1 MPTSATT
8 TNLPELLIFRLNSPE
23 RDTNFIA
30 LRKLKNQ
37 IIGNRTK
44 KLSYVKLGAV
54 SAVAAALSAAFD
66 GGESAGIIEASAVI
80 GSFACGLDNGVKA
93 VLDSGVISLL
103 FRLVEHEDDKVV
115 DAVARTLKI
124 IYQSKLA
131 PKYDFLLM
139 ENVRFIFSLLD
150 SESENLTGLAATI
163 ITHSCQTNAEQNALY
178 EVGILK
184 KLINLLRGSLK
195 QRDASLESLA
205 SIIRNNP
212 DIDSKFIEA
221 DNGRAFRAVCELTK
235 DKNPRT
241 RLLASMCLITMWNT
255 SPCRLQDIGLRTKLV
270 HILLE
275 LLDDPGHVGEETP
288 FALSSLLGGKEDLQK
303 VAFEADIIDII
314 SRHLKKESIQPKR
327 MQGLF
332 LALADVCSKLEAC
345 RSKFLSLE
353 VLKVVAAALTHDNPD
368 VRIAACACLRSVSRS
383 IKSLSAGLFMNEV
396 VVIPLIQ
403 LLNDVSAAVQ
413 VAALGAVINVV
424 VEFTSRKSTFLRY
437 GGVKQLVHLSSS
449 MDCTIRLNAIWALKN
464 LIFLADNQLKDSIVQ
479 QLTPS
484 TISSLICDPEP
495 SVQEQALCF
504 TRNLVDGC
512 INCIEHVFMD
522 EAIILHAVGR
532 QVKSASKSEVCIQG
546 MYVLANV
553 ATGNEHHKDAVL
565 QQLLPTAGNNEQPV
579 LIKLLRSTND
589 KLRTA
594 TVWTVVNLTFPSST
608 GAYSRLVKLRYAGI
622 YSEIKS
628 MANDSCHDVKL
639 RVRTALGQL
648 MTFGDCC
655 T

>member
-8 TNLPELLIFRLNSPE
+8 TNHPEHLLFRLNSPE
-23 RDTNFIA
+23 RDTIFTA

-54 SAVAAALSAAFD
+54 SAVSAALSAAVD
-66 GGESAGIIEASAVI
+66 GGDYAGIVEASAVL

-93 VLDSGVISLL
+93 VLESGALSLL
-103 FRLVEHEDDKVV
+103 FRLVEFEDDKVV
-115 DAVARTLKI
+115 DAVARSLKI
-124 IYQSKLA
+124 IYQSTLA

-139 ENVRFIFSLLD
+139 ENMRFIFSLLD

-163 ITHSCQTNAEQNALY
+163 ITHSCQTNAEQNALH

-184 KLINLLRGSLK
+184 KLINLLGGSLK
-195 QRDASLESLA
+195 QRDAGLESLA
-205 SIIRNNP
+205 AVIKNNP
-212 DIDSKFIEA
+212 GINSKFIDA
-221 DNGRAFRAVCELTK
+221 DNGRAFKAVCELTK

-241 RLLASMCLITMWNT
+241 RLLASMCLITMWNAH
-255 SPCRLQDIGLRTKLV
+255 PCHLLDIGLRTKLI

-275 LLDDPGHVGEETP
+275 LLDDPGQVGDEAP

-303 VAFEADIIDII
+303 VAFDADIVDII
-314 SRHLKKESIQPKR
+314 SQHLKKDSIQPKR
-327 MQGLF
+327 LQGLY
-332 LALADVCSKLEAC
+332 LALANACSKLEAC
-345 RSKFLSLE
+345 RSRFLSLE
-353 VLKVVAAALTHDNPD
+353 VLKSVSAALTHDNPD
-368 VRIAACACLRSVSRS
+368 VRIAACVCLRSVSRS
-383 IKSLSAGLFMNEV
+383 IKSLSAGLFMNEA

-403 LLNDVSAAVQ
+403 LLNDVSTAVQ
-413 VAALGAVINVV
+413 VAALSAVVNVV
-424 VEFTSRKSTFLRY
+424 VEFTSRKSTFLQH
-437 GGVKQLVHLSSS
+437 GGVKQLVHLSAS
-449 MDCTIRLNAIWALKN
+449 MDSSIRLNAIWALKN
-464 LIFLADNQLKDSIVQ
+464 LIFLADNHLKDGIVQ
-479 QLTPS
+479 ELTPS
-484 TISSLICDPEP
+484 TLSSLICDPEP

-512 INCIEHVFMD
+512 IDCIEHVFME
-522 EAIILHAVGR
+522 EAIILHAVVR
-532 QVKSASKSEVCIQG
+532 QLKSASKPEVCIQG

-565 QQLLPTAGNNEQPV
+565 QQLLPSAGSNEQPL
-579 LIKLLRSTND
+579 LIKLLRSPSD

-594 TVWTVVNLTFPSST
+594 TVWTVVNLTFPSSP
-608 GAYSRLVKLRYAGI
+608 GAYSRLVKLRYAGV

-628 MANDSCHDVKL
+628 MANDSSLDVKL